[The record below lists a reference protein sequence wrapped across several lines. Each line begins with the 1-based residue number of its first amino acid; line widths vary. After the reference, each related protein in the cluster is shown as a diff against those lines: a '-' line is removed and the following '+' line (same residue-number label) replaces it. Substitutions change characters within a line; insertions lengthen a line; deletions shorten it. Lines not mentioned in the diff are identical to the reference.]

1 MIKILMKQRS
11 VRVTIS
17 FLTSAST
24 SNYIILTVPHSFAHP
39 KIRASGIWFTETI
52 RMLAATLTLT
62 LSNYI
67 ILTVP
72 HSFAHPKIRASGI
85 WFTETIRMLAATL
98 SLDFSILHYLLLDTA
113 VIFTVILRRLSIS
126 SRWRVWLRRTC
137 PNWLV
142 GVSGDHFVHAQLL
155 AKCSNARQKDENH
168 NSLLEKVNTKTESP
182 NDFKSVLFVTK
193 ININAFFPFSHCL
206 F

>member
-17 FLTSAST
+17 FLSSAST

-52 RMLAATLTLT
+52 
-62 LSNYI
+62 
-67 ILTVP
+67 
-72 HSFAHPKIRASGI
+72 G
-85 WFTETIRMLAATL
+85 MLAATL

-113 VIFTVILRRLSIS
+113 VIFTVILTRLGIS
-126 SRWRVWLRRTC
+126 SRWRVWLTRTC

-168 NSLLEKVNTKTESP
+168 NSLLGKVNTKTESP
-182 NDFKSVLFVTK
+182 DNFKSVLFVTK
-193 ININAFFPFSHCL
+193 ININAFFQFSHCL